1 MVIDEYQ
8 MNHSEIK
15 DGLYSNLNKIINST
29 PVDSYAWETVEEF
42 INFVDKY
49 SISRENEVKDL
60 EVEMDNAR
68 NNYECIKSELMN
80 LMREWRIK
88 YHKTELRRLENNGKN
103 TVQIESLNL

>member
-1 MVIDEYQ
+1 
-8 MNHSEIK
+8 
-15 DGLYSNLNKIINST
+15 
-29 PVDSYAWETVEEF
+29 
-42 INFVDKY
+42 
-49 SISRENEVKDL
+49 
-60 EVEMDNAR
+60 MDNAR